1 MARRYTRDNRGRFA
15 SVGATARGGRL
26 RTAAGNKRDTQTK
39 AISGGKPGSTIGK
52 PAGLKPQAA
61 LSSRMKMRD
70 PNSALGKIAQ
80 RREQR
85 QFMQRMADKVATT
98 PPKQQRRLPLP
109 KGAMKGTEAMKTHA
123 LITHAGQRKAA
134 RAQSKAL
141 QAAANANPL
150 AGASAKLKARL
161 ATAQGGAQ
169 RAAARAQ
176 YKSAVRRAI
185 KADRA
190 SIVPP
195 MPAKPKRVAL
205 QRPAGTMAKPKT
217 TGNSK
222 AVVASRVDRKLAASK
237 ATMAGITRP
246 GNVVNQR
253 QYERQLKRGWTLER
267 AQNYLKTGKLPGK
280 DNSIAKQRE
289 MTAAKARLQQTNA
302 ARTATQSKAAKDIA
316 AAQQRLKNKR
326 YGDTANQ
333 YQNLVMDR
341 KVASMTP
348 AQLGASRVR
357 SARAMVQRGQ
367 RSLRDPINADAPV
380 SWRTR
385 MERSIADSRREFRA
399 AAADYR
405 LIKPR
410 RSRK

>member
-39 AISGGKPGSTIGK
+39 AISGGKPGGTVGK

-61 LSSRMKMRD
+61 LSSRVKM
-70 PNSALGKIAQ
+70 
-80 RREQR
+80 
-85 QFMQRMADKVATT
+85 
-98 PPKQQRRLPLP
+98 
-109 KGAMKGTEAMKTHA
+109 
-123 LITHAGQRKAA
+123 
-134 RAQSKAL
+134 
-141 QAAANANPL
+141 
-150 AGASAKLKARL
+150 
-161 ATAQGGAQ
+161 
-169 RAAARAQ
+169 
-176 YKSAVRRAI
+176 
-185 KADRA
+185 
-190 SIVPP
+190 
-195 MPAKPKRVAL
+195 
-205 QRPAGTMAKPKT
+205 
-217 TGNSK
+217 
-222 AVVASRVDRKLAASK
+222 
-237 ATMAGITRP
+237 
-246 GNVVNQR
+246 
-253 QYERQLKRGWTLER
+253 
-267 AQNYLKTGKLPGK
+267 
-280 DNSIAKQRE
+280 
-289 MTAAKARLQQTNA
+289 QTNA
-302 ARTATQSKAAKDIA
+302 ARTALQSKAAKDIA
-316 AAQQRLKNKR
+316 AAQQRLKTKR

-348 AQLGASRVR
+348 AQLAASRVR

-367 RSLRDPINADAPV
+367 RSLRDSINADAPV